1 MSRPAADDYERVYG
15 ERLWSLVPG
24 VYRDEDGREPEPGVL
39 RAFVEAVAS
48 DLAVVRRSVDR
59 LGEDAFVETA
69 DGWALPYLGD
79 LVATRLV
86 SALNE
91 RGRRVDVAKTIH
103 YRRRKGT
110 PRVLEELIADITGW
124 DGVVVEHFRRLGRH
138 RHGLDP
144 EPDPLRGRVT
154 GTRPG
159 GWADL
164 RSARGAELA
173 DTAFDEYHH
182 TPDVRRHR
190 GLRGR
195 HGVPKLAVRIFRLPA
210 WPLVRVTPGP
220 GPDAGARTI
229 DPSGRDVPLFQRR
242 GRPADFEL
250 WRSAREWEVAGPMR
264 CRALGDADF
273 LVTDEVVATLE
284 AAVAL
289 PATAAADLRRFVGV
303 CFDGERRLRTAV
315 RSLPAASSAAILGA
329 ATWRAL
335 LAAALAPDCGKAAL
349 VPGSLE
355 LETAP
360 GTAIERERIAAG
372 DLEAWTTPTTGV
384 RVVVDSERGR
394 ARFIGGPPAA
404 GLTVTHHVGF
414 PGPIGAGPWD
424 RSAALEPPDTTL
436 AGGGAIAA
444 GAILADGVTRIGDSL
459 SYTGIPNETAA
470 VRLVLHAADRQR
482 PYVRLGAD
490 WVLDSGANSESVA
503 TIDGIWLGAGAAPR
517 ALVLRGDFERVT
529 LRHTTLDPGGADAL
543 GRVLAPVSLVVE
555 GAVELLELDHA
566 ICGPVRVAAG
576 AAVERVLV
584 RDSIVHAA
592 GQAIDAPR
600 SELEV
605 ERSTVIGRVGCA
617 RLHASELLAA
627 GRVDVTD
634 IQQGCFR
641 FSAAP
646 RGSRL
651 PRPYESHVLDSAAG
665 LFTSLRFGD
674 PGYTQLAHDVTGP
687 LARAAEDTS
696 EIGAWS
702 SLRNPIRFD
711 GLRAKVDEYAPFGL
725 VPFYVFDT

>member
-1 MSRPAADDYERVYG
+1 MSRPAADDYELVYA
-15 ERLWSLVPG
+15 ERLWSLIPAL
-24 VYRDEDGREPEPGVL
+24 YRDEDGREPEPGVL
-39 RAFVEAVAS
+39 RAFVDAVAA
-48 DLAVVRRSVDR
+48 DLAVARRSVDR
-59 LGEDAFVETA
+59 LGEDAFVESA

-86 SALNE
+86 SALNP

-110 PRVLEELIADITGW
+110 PRVLEELTADISGW

-144 EPDPLRGRVT
+144 APDPLRGRVT

-173 DTAFDEYHH
+173 GGAFDEYHH

-190 GLRGR
+190 GVRGR
-195 HGVPKLAVRIFRLPA
+195 HGVPKLAVHLFRLPA
-210 WPLVRVTPGP
+210 WPLLQVTPGP
-220 GPDAGARTI
+220 GPDANARTI

-242 GRPADFEL
+242 DRPLDFEL

-264 CRALGDADF
+264 CRTLGDADF
-273 LVTDEVVATLE
+273 VVTDEVVATLE
-284 AAVAL
+284 ATVAL
-289 PATAAADLRRFVGV
+289 PAAAAADLRRLNGV
-303 CFDGERRLRTAV
+303 RFDGERRLRIGVA
-315 RSLPAASSAAILGA
+315 SLPPASASAILGA

-349 VPGSLE
+349 LPASLH
-355 LETAP
+355 LETGP
-360 GTAIERERIAAG
+360 GTSIERERIAAG
-372 DLEAWTTPTTGV
+372 DLSAWSTPTTGV
-384 RVVVDSERGR
+384 RVVVDPERGR
-394 ARFIGGPPAA
+394 ARFLGVPPAA
-404 GLTVTHHVGF
+404 GLVVSHHVGF

-424 RSAALEPPDTTL
+424 RSAALEPPDATI

-444 GAILADGVTRIGDSL
+444 GAILADGVARVGDSL
-459 SYTGIPNETAA
+459 SYTGIPDEAAA
-470 VRLVLHAADRQR
+470 VRLVLQAADRHR

-490 WVLDSGANSESVA
+490 WVIDSGANTESVA
-503 TIDGIWLGAGAAPR
+503 EIDGIWLGAGAAPV

-529 LRHTTLDPGGADAL
+529 LRHSTLDPGGADAL
-543 GRVLAPVSLVVE
+543 GGALAPVALVVE

-566 ICGPVRVAAG
+566 ICGPIRVAAG

-584 RDSIVHAA
+584 RDSIVHAT

-600 SELEV
+600 SELDAA
-605 ERSTVIGRVGCA
+605 RTTVIGRVDCA
-617 RLHASELLAA
+617 RLVASELLAA
-627 GRVDVTD
+627 GRVDVID
-634 IQQGCFR
+634 VERGCFR
-641 FSAAP
+641 FSAAL

-651 PRPYESHVLDSAAG
+651 PRPYESHALESTAG

-702 SLRNPIRFD
+702 SLRTSIRFD